1 MVETEIVPSA
11 IFNLLL
17 WIILLY
23 LLKRQVDK
31 LESTDRRKIMNL
43 LVIGS
48 IICYSVSLYSGDIIL
63 GFFGGLIFLYGYLLL
78 LYKSFKLGLR
88 EVQ

>member
-1 MVETEIVPSA
+1 MVKTEIVPSA

-31 LESTDRRKIMNL
+31 LENGDRRKIMKL
-43 LVIGS
+43 LVMGS
-48 IICYSVSLYSGDIIL
+48 VICYSVSLYAKDIIL

-88 EVQ
+88 EAQ